1 MSVRKNR
8 CDWAAYYMAAYEEE
22 RKKNTQMAG
31 RIADAERRQA
41 DLTDNLNRICANPLY
56 RVASKATAPVRGM
69 IRRIRGG
76 AAPDGRLAQTEATQ
90 ERRLAY
96 EKTLEEQSNPY
107 GQWIAFC
114 EKPDIRNKETGP
126 MKFVEPV
133 SVRGYQEIAVPD
145 TDIRILTY
153 GEGLL
158 APRIFSAVKAYF
170 EKEGE
175 CLLAYAVEDFYRE
188 DLTNRMAPWFK
199 PDYSPDTLLAFQYW
213 GHMLAVRERVLDSK
227 NYSMV
232 SMKDPDVGFYEL
244 CLRLEEEITELTG
257 GDFRKRQAAI
267 GHLDEILY
275 HNRCDKSE
283 EELRHDL
290 AEGKFLTGASG
301 KYVTL
306 KQDTLMRRGVQGR
319 LLQGADADIYHLLY
333 DTSVSGRERCTR
345 SGSENTAVAPH
356 RVVSV
361 IILSKDHPE
370 VLEKCL
376 RSFKEKTLYR
386 YYEWIVVDNG
396 SSPENREKMEALQR
410 IYNFTYIYE
419 PMSFNFS
426 KMCNL
431 GEKKARGDLILLM
444 NDDIEIIEESW
455 LGRMAGQALL
465 PHVGAVGAKLWYAG
479 TENIQHAGIT
489 NMKIGPSHKLV
500 TFPDEEDY
508 YFGRNRVTYNVAGVT
523 GACLMVSRKKYEEAG
538 GLDEGLPVSYND
550 VDFCFRLLEAG
561 YVNVQRNDVILWH
574 HESLSRGLD
583 EQSGEKWERLLS
595 EKEALYER
603 HPAFLGK
610 DPYYHKYLIDN
621 ASNYICNY
629 KFPYE
634 DHLCT
639 QETRYM
645 AKTNLRKLVRKAG
658 RGILRLTVDLA
669 KQQNKIHREEPD
681 IIWIMGWSY
690 LPGGDN
696 AAFGRRIILQ
706 RTDGAGYLAVPVDWH
721 RTDVEEILP
730 GEKNIGLAG
739 FVLRVRKEDL
749 SPGEYQVGMLA
760 VREAVSET
768 EPEMIFVDWSERRIT
783 IEQNAAENNADGPD
797 TEKSRGIV

>member
-1 MSVRKNR
+1 MSRQKKR
-8 CDWAAYYMAAYEEE
+8 CDWVAYYMAAYEEE

-41 DLTDNLNRICANPLY
+41 DLSDNLNRICANPLY
-56 RVASKATAPVRGM
+56 RVASKSTAPARRL
-69 IRRIRGG
+69 IRRMRGG
-76 AAPDGRLAQTEATQ
+76 AAPDERLSQVEATQ

-96 EKTLEEQSNPY
+96 EKTLAEQSNPY
-107 GQWIAFC
+107 KQWIAFC
-114 EKPDIRNKETGP
+114 ENANTQNKIPGVI
-126 MKFVEPV
+126 KKAEPILV
-133 SVRGYQEIAVPD
+133 KGFREIVVPD

-158 APRIFSAVKAYF
+158 APRVFSAVSAYF
-170 EKEGE
+170 AKNSE
-175 CLLAYAVEDFYRE
+175 CLLAYADEDFYRE
-188 DLTNRMAPWFK
+188 DLTNRMEPWFK

-213 GHMLAVRERVLDSK
+213 GHFLAVRDNLLSSMSYR
-227 NYSMV
+227 MV
-232 SMKDPDVGFYEL
+232 SMKDPDLGFYEL
-244 CLRLEEEITELTG
+244 CLRLEEKITELAG

-275 HNRCDKSE
+275 HNKIDKSA

-290 AEGKFLTGASG
+290 AEGKFLAGASE

-306 KQDTLMRRGVQGR
+306 KQDTLMRRGIQGK
-319 LLQGADADIYHLLY
+319 LLPGADPGIYHLLY

-345 SGSENTAVAPH
+345 SGSENTAIAPH

-376 RSFKEKTLYR
+376 HSFKEKTQYR

-396 SSPENREKMEALQR
+396 SSEENREKMEALQKT
-410 IYNFTYIYE
+410 YDFTYIYE
-419 PMSFNFS
+419 PMPFNFS

-444 NDDIEIIEESW
+444 NDDIEIVEESW
-455 LGRMAGQALL
+455 LDRMTGQALL

-508 YFGRNRVTYNVAGVT
+508 YFGRNRVTYNVAAVT

-538 GLDEGLPVSYND
+538 GLDETLPVAYND

-561 YVNVQRNDVILWH
+561 YVNVQRNDAILWH

-595 EKEALYER
+595 EKEVLDER
-603 HPAFLGK
+603 HPAFLEK
-610 DPYYHKYLIDN
+610 D
-621 ASNYICNY
+621 
-629 KFPYE
+629 
-634 DHLCT
+634 
-639 QETRYM
+639 
-645 AKTNLRKLVRKAG
+645 
-658 RGILRLTVDLA
+658 TV
-669 KQQNKIHREEPD
+669 
-681 IIWIMGWSY
+681 Y
-690 LPGGDN
+690 
-696 AAFGRRIILQ
+696 
-706 RTDGAGYLAVPVDWH
+706 
-721 RTDVEEILP
+721 
-730 GEKNIGLAG
+730 
-739 FVLRVRKEDL
+739 
-749 SPGEYQVGMLA
+749 
-760 VREAVSET
+760 
-768 EPEMIFVDWSERRIT
+768 
-783 IEQNAAENNADGPD
+783 
-797 TEKSRGIV
+797 